1 MKMALKLIT
10 YPFGIVLPR
19 CPRCGAFMSR
29 NRKLC
34 RRCREE
40 VGQ

>member
-1 MKMALKLIT
+1 MPIRYII
-10 YPFGIVLPR
+10 YPFGTVAFE

-40 VGQ
+40 VSQ